1 MEKQEKYRCDIICS
15 HSFSVVLCRTIHL
28 NKNQSI
34 TNPSG
39 FAIPQHRIS
48 AFVMRNSCT
57 TINYPLSL
65 PAKKGDMKS
74 SGMAKGI
81 ANPLVQPQRI
91 ANPLER
97 GR

>member
-1 MEKQEKYRCDIICS
+1 MERQEKYRCDIICS

-48 AFVMRNSCT
+48 AFVVRDTCAAT
-57 TINYPLSL
+57 NYPLSL
-65 PAKKGDMKS
+65 PAKGVDMKANGTRWGWQNPRFGT
-74 SGMAKGI
+74 SGLQIRWCG
-81 ANPLVQPQRI
+81 VS
-91 ANPLER
+91 
-97 GR
+97 